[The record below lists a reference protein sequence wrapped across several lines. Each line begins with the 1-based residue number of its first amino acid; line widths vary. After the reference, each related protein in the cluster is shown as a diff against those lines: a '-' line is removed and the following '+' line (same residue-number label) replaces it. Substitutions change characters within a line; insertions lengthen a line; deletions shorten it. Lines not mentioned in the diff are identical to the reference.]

1 MEKMIGKITHYF
13 PKIGVAVVKLED
25 NLNNGDEI
33 RISGMHSD
41 FRQMVVSMQIEH
53 KTIVNAAKGQDIG
66 IKVTQNVHEGDM
78 IFKIE

>member
-1 MEKMIGKITHYF
+1 MIGKITHYF

-53 KTIVNAAKGQDIG
+53 KTIVNATKGQDIG